1 MGVLLTRNLTVTRI
15 RPDRFQLPSDTSIS
29 HQLLTST
36 ALRDAA
42 KPQTIHMVVWSILF
56 GYDLGVIANVIIS
69 PDFLKVTKLD
79 STKASDADYI
89 GFIVSSFL
97 LGAFCGCIP
106 ASLFA
111 DALSRRR
118 AITIGA
124 CTFIVGGVLQCGA
137 NGRSMM
143 MAGRFFAGLGV
154 GQLSLLAPLYQSEI
168 AHPSIRG
175 RLTTL
180 QQFCL
185 GIGALIASIIAYEL
199 EKNHK
204 GSVFQWRFPLGFQI
218 APAIPLALLI
228 PLFPE
233 SPRWLMLKGRK
244 EEALHNLARLHARG
258 DINDQFV
265 QAEYAEL
272 DAKVSAEAQISSGWV
287 EVFRGPANL
296 RRVFLGI
303 ILQFSVQMTGVS
315 VIQYYA
321 PDIFAAIGF
330 SYEKTFLF
338 QTINSVIALVA
349 QALCILTVDKLGR
362 RLPLISAN
370 LVSCACFA
378 VATAL
383 QAKYPASVGNTS
395 AGYAFVMMTW
405 IYNFA
410 FSYGIGPLSWAYPVE
425 IMNTATRAKGTALT
439 SMSCWIAN
447 FFIAQITPRAIKAIG
462 WKYYICF
469 SVMSFT
475 NAVTIYLFFPPD
487 YVGHGEEQL
496 RRGELHVETGYEASG
511 QKEKAEIEQQEDK
524 EAY

>member
-1 MGVLLTRNLTVTRI
+1 MPLSPKLYTWLC
-15 RPDRFQLPSDTSIS
+15 
-29 HQLLTST
+29 
-36 ALRDAA
+36 
-42 KPQTIHMVVWSILF
+42 

-69 PDFLKVTKLD
+69 PDFLRVTNLD
-79 STKASDADYI
+79 SKKASDSDYI
-89 GFIVSSFL
+89 GFI
-97 LGAFCGCIP
+97 
-106 ASLFA
+106 
-111 DALSRRR
+111 
-118 AITIGA
+118 
-124 CTFIVGGVLQCGA
+124 
-137 NGRSMM
+137 
-143 MAGRFFAGLGV
+143 
-154 GQLSLLAPLYQSEI
+154 SEI

-233 SPRWLMLKGRK
+233 VSPSNESNAAHPDKLALQSPRWLMLKGRK

-258 DINDQFV
+258 DINDAFV

-272 DAKVSAEAQISSGWV
+272 DAKVSAEAQIHSGWV
-287 EVFRGPANL
+287 EVFRGPSNL

-321 PDIFAAIGF
+321 PEVFAAIGF

-349 QALCILTVDKLGR
+349 QVLCILTVDR
-362 RLPLISAN
+362 
-370 LVSCACFA
+370 
-378 VATAL
+378 
-383 QAKYPASVGNTS
+383 AKYPASVGNTS

-462 WKYYICF
+462 WRYYICF

-475 NAVTIYLFFPPD
+475 NAITIYLLFPETKGVPLEAMDDMFNRTGWIYPLSTYRPD

-496 RRGELHVETGYEASG
+496 RKGQLHVETGYEPSV
-511 QKEKAEIEQQEDK
+511 QKEKAEIEQEEDK
-524 EAY
+524 QAY